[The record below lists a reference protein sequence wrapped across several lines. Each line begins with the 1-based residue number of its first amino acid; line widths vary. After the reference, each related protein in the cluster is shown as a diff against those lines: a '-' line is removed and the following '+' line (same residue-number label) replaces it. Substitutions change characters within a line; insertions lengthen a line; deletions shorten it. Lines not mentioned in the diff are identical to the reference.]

1 MGGKRPVSANQQSTG
16 KLSNRP
22 YSSDYD
28 LVATV
33 GISKQTTQRQPS
45 TSSCSTGIRPLV
57 TERSILFATLC
68 AQDDIKNF
76 PAEELLE
83 LGKCKIYFPRS
94 LKTEL
99 SDRNKQLKPEECIS

>member
-1 MGGKRPVSANQQSTG
+1 MNGTLLGGKRPASANQATG

-28 LVATV
+28 VVAAGNT
-33 GISKQTTQRQPS
+33 GKQATQRQPS

-83 LGKCKIYFPRS
+83 LGNF
-94 LKTEL
+94 L
-99 SDRNKQLKPEECIS
+99 SFIVEKKHKKN